1 MNTLDWY
8 IVRRLALCL
17 GLAIVSLILISVVID
32 LTENIDTFID
42 FSAQPQQIALYYAYR
57 LPYWTILTLPIA
69 ALLGSLFALTS
80 FARHSEIAAMKALGI
95 GLGRILMPVF
105 ICASALSALAFFFTD
120 YVVPQATLQH
130 NRIDREIRSQQRSD
144 GSRRQVLLQDR
155 DGQLIFARSYDANQ
169 RRADEVSW
177 ERLHEGRPIERLVA
191 RHILWQ
197 DSLWIAYDG
206 RHYAFGA
213 REQTETPFESF
224 VLNEISLTPSDFA
237 RQHKDP
243 DEMNYAE
250 LETFIDRATQRGED
264 VARQRVDLHLKVSF
278 PLTCF
283 IIIALGATLGANA
296 RRTGM
301 ANSFGLGVLIC
312 FAYYSSLKAG
322 QALGWNEVIA
332 PWLGAWI
339 ANIFFA
345 LLAFALIWRAHK

>member
-1 MNTLDWY
+1 
-8 IVRRLALCL
+8 
-17 GLAIVSLILISVVID
+17 
-32 LTENIDTFID
+32 
-42 FSAQPQQIALYYAYR
+42 
-57 LPYWTILTLPIA
+57 
-69 ALLGSLFALTS
+69 
-80 FARHSEIAAMKALGI
+80 MKALGI

-191 RHILWQ
+191 RHIQWQ

-250 LETFIDRATQRGED
+250 LETFIDRATQRG
-264 VARQRVDLHLKVSF
+264 RR
-278 PLTCF
+278 C
-283 IIIALGATLGANA
+283 GASA
-296 RRTGM
+296 RRFTLKGLFSTDLLYHYRTGRD
-301 ANSFGLGVLIC
+301 AWRERTTHRD
-312 FAYYSSLKAG
+312 G
-322 QALGWNEVIA
+322 QQLRPAA
-332 PWLGAWI
+332 C
-339 ANIFFA
+339 
-345 LLAFALIWRAHK
+345 

>member
-17 GLAIVSLILISVVID
+17 GLAVVSLILISVVID

-42 FSAQPQQIALYYAYR
+42 FSAQPQQIALYYLYR
-57 LPYWTILTLPIA
+57 LPYWAILTLPIA

-80 FARHSEIAAMKALGI
+80 FARYSEIAAMKALGI
-95 GLGRILMPVF
+95 SLARILMPVF
-105 ICASALSALAFFFTD
+105 VCATALSALAFFFTD

-144 GSRRQVLLQDR
+144 GSRQQVLLQDR
-155 DGQLIFARSYDANQ
+155 DGQLIFARSYDARQ
-169 RRADEVSW
+169 QRADEVSW
-177 ERLHEGRPIERLVA
+177 ELLREGVPTERLVA
-191 RHILWQ
+191 RYLQWE
-197 DSLWIAYDG
+197 DGLWIAYDG
-206 RHYAFGA
+206 RHYAFSDH
-213 REQTETPFESF
+213 EQIETPFKSF
-224 VLNEISLTPSDFA
+224 RLKEVSLKPSDFS

-250 LETFIDRATQRGED
+250 LKTFIDRAIQRGED

-278 PLTCF
+278 PMTCL
-283 IIIALGATLGANA
+283 IITALGATLGANA

-301 ANSFGLGVLIC
+301 VNSFGIGVLIC
-312 FAYYSSLKAG
+312 FTYYSSLKAG

-345 LLAFALIWRAHK
+345 LLSLVLIWHAHK

>member
-17 GLAIVSLILISVVID
+17 GLAIISLILIVVVID

-42 FSAQPQQIALYYAYR
+42 FSAQPQKIALYYVYR
-57 LPYWTILTLPIA
+57 LPYWAILTLPIA

-80 FARHSEIAAMKALGI
+80 FARYSEIAAMKALGI
-95 GLGRILMPVF
+95 SLARILMPVF
-105 ICASALSALAFFFTD
+105 VYATALSALAFFFTD
-120 YVVPQATLQH
+120 HVVPQATLQH

-144 GSRRQVLLQDR
+144 GSRRQVLLQDS
-155 DGQLIFARSYDANQ
+155 DGQLIFARSYDASQ
-169 RRADEVSW
+169 QRADEVSW
-177 ERLHEGRPIERLVA
+177 ERLRAGVPTERLVA
-191 RHILWQ
+191 RHIQWEN
-197 DSLWIAYDG
+197 SLWIAYDG
-206 RHYAFGA
+206 RHYAFGNHG
-213 REQTETPFESF
+213 QTETSF
-224 VLNEISLTPSDFA
+224 DSFKLEEISLKPSDFS

-243 DEMNYAE
+243 EEMNYAE
-250 LETFIDRATQRGED
+250 LKTFIDRAIQRGED

-312 FAYYSSLKAG
+312 FTYYSSLKAG

-345 LLAFALIWRAHK
+345 LLTFALIWRAHK

>member
-1 MNTLDWY
+1 MHTLDWY
-8 IVRRLALCL
+8 IIRRLVLCL
-17 GLAIVSLILISVVID
+17 ALAVVSLILISAIID

-42 FSAQPQQIALYYAYR
+42 FDAQPRHIALYYLYR

-80 FARHSEIAAMKALGI
+80 FARHNEIAAMKALGI
-95 GLGRILMPVF
+95 SLARILLPTML
-105 ICASALSALAFFFTD
+105 CALCISAIAFLFTD
-120 YVVPQATLQH
+120 FVVPRATLRH
-130 NRIDREIRSQQRSD
+130 NEIDSEMRSQQRSD

-155 DGQLIFARSYDANQ
+155 GGQLIFARSYDAGQ
-169 RRADEVSW
+169 QRADEVSW
-177 ERLHEGRPIERLVA
+177 ERLQEGVPRERIIA
-191 RHILWQ
+191 RYILWH
-197 DSLWIAYDG
+197 SERWVAFDG
-206 RHYAFGA
+206 RLYQFAEGG
-213 REQTETPFESF
+213 QTETAFDSLA
-224 VLNEISLTPSDFA
+224 LNDLQLQPLDFA

-243 DEMNYAE
+243 EEMNYAE
-250 LETFIDRATQRGED
+250 LESFIERAAERGED
-264 VARQRVDLHLKVSF
+264 VARQRVDLHLKIAF

-301 ANSFGLGVLIC
+301 ANSFGLGVLVC

-345 LLAFALIWRAHK
+345 LLAFVLIWRAHK